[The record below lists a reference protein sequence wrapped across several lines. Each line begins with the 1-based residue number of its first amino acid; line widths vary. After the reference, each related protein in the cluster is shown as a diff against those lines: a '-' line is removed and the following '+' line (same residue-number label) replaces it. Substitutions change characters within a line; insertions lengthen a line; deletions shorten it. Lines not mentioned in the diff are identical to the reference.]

1 MAKISNNIEE
11 AAQRLKS
18 EVIAIPTETVY
29 GLAANALNPEL
40 VARIFEI
47 KQRPSFD
54 PLIVHIGKLDQL
66 SELILEFPEPL
77 QRLANQFWPGP
88 LTLLLPKSSLI
99 PDIVT
104 SGLSQVGIRMPS
116 HPLTLA
122 LLNQIDF
129 PLAAPSANPFG
140 YISPTK
146 AEHVEAQLGT
156 AIDFI
161 LDGGPCEVGIE
172 STIVGMEDDK
182 VFVYR
187 LGGLSP
193 EQIRSQV
200 GDVHLRINQSSNPAA
215 PGMLLQHYAPR
226 KRLFFTDNPKEI
238 AELHQGLQLTL
249 ITMKA
254 KEAHMFSEIFELSPT
269 GNIKEAASRLFDVM
283 RKADDSGTDIIIA
296 EAFEES
302 GLGAA
307 INDRLRRAAINH

>member
-1 MAKISNNIEE
+1 MAKISNSIEE

-29 GLAANALNPEL
+29 GLAGNALNPEL
-40 VARIFEI
+40 VAQIFEI
-47 KQRPSFD
+47 KKRPSFD
-54 PLIVHIGKLDQL
+54 PLIVHIGNIKQLNDLVTHFPDPLHKLAD
-66 SELILEFPEPL
+66 
-77 QRLANQFWPGP
+77 QFWPGP
-88 LTLLLPKSSLI
+88 LTLLLPKSALV

-104 SGLSQVGIRMPS
+104 SGLERVGIRMPS

-146 AEHVEAQLGT
+146 AEHVDAQLGKE
-156 AIDFI
+156 INFI
-161 LDGGPCEVGIE
+161 LDGGSCEIGIE
-172 STIVGMEDDK
+172 STIVGMEEGK
-182 VFVYR
+182 VVIYR
-187 LGGLSP
+187 LGGIAP
-193 EQIRSQV
+193 EQISSQGV
-200 GDVHLRINQSSNPAA
+200 DVQLKINQSSNPAA

-226 KRLFFTDNPKEI
+226 KRLFFTNNPKEV

-249 ITMKA
+249 IAMQA
-254 KEAHMFSEIFELSPT
+254 KDTHLFHEIFELSPN
-269 GNIKEAASRLFDVM
+269 GNVREAASRLFDVM
-283 RKADDSGTDIIIA
+283 RKADDSETDIIIA

-307 INDRLRRAAINH
+307 INDRLKRASINH